1 MRALDFLRPGGEG
14 VSVRTPVGARSAVNR
29 WPRAAGPEKGPKRGD
44 GDQGITVAEP
54 KQESK
59 TRLQKPKLWKVLLH
73 NDNYT
78 TRDFVV
84 YLLQTVFGKAE
95 PEAVR
100 IMLHV
105 HNNGIGVAGIYTY
118 EVAETKLETT
128 LQLARQNEFPLMAT
142 IEPAEGNDEGK
153 E

>member
-1 MRALDFLRPGGEG
+1 MAP
-14 VSVRTPVGARSAVNR
+14 VRS
-29 WPRAAGPEKGPKRGD
+29 AGPERGPRRG
-44 GDQGITVAEP
+44 GDPGITVADP

-59 TRLQKPKLWKVLLH
+59 TRLQKPRQWKVLLH

-84 YLLQTVFGKAE
+84 YLLQTVFGKSE
-95 PEAVR
+95 PDAVR

-128 LQLARQNEFPLMAT
+128 ISLARQNEFPLMAT
-142 IEPAEGNDEGK
+142 IEPAEGNDDA
-153 E
+153 

>member
-1 MRALDFLRPGGEG
+1 MSALDFHVPGGE
-14 VSVRTPVGARSAVNR
+14 VGTV
-29 WPRAAGPEKGPKRGD
+29 PRLAGPGKRPGD
-44 GDQGITVAEP
+44 DDRGITVVDP
-54 KQESK
+54 KQDLK
-59 TRLQKPKLWKVLLH
+59 TKLKKPKQWKVLLH

-84 YLLQTVFGKAE
+84 FILQTVFGKGE

-105 HNNGIGVAGIYTY
+105 HNSGIGVAGIYTY
-118 EVAETKLETT
+118 EVAETKLESTIS
-128 LQLARQNEFPLMAT
+128 LARQNEFPLMASM
-142 IEPAEGNDEGK
+142 EPAEGNE